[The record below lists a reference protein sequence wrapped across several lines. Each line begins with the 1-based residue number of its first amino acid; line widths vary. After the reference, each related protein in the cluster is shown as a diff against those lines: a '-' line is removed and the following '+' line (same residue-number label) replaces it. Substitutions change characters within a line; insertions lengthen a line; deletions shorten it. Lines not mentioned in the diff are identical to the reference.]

1 MFSIPWNLNLE
12 KAARNLDSQH
22 IPNTWE
28 ARAWSEHIWL
38 SKIEMDK
45 MHTAFA
51 LPLMKQKHCQP
62 RWKGCM
68 SKTRN
73 TTKAGHFII
82 NRRTWWFVFHPCMIR
97 ETHHMASVS
106 SSCSKGHIFL
116 FSQMHLYPSLYK
128 SSTPTSSP
136 PVSSTVLIDMII
148 DFTK

>member
-51 LPLMKQKHCQP
+51 LPLMKQKHYQP
-62 RWKGCM
+62 RWKGACP
-68 SKTRN
+68 KPRTRQKRA
-73 TTKAGHFII
+73 TLTLIEGH
-82 NRRTWWFVFHPCMIR
+82 
-97 ETHHMASVS
+97 
-106 SSCSKGHIFL
+106 GDL
-116 FSQMHLYPSLYK
+116 FSIPVWSERHITWLRCPLHVQRV
-128 SSTPTSSP
+128 TSSFFP
-136 PVSSTVLIDMII
+136 KCIYIHHSTSQVLQHHHHRCHLPS
-148 DFTK
+148 